1 MHSLLDGYF
10 FVGACGI
17 LKFGLLLITYFFWFA
32 DENCIFNVTFLL
44 SRSD

>member
-17 LKFGLLLITYFFWFA
+17 FKFCLLLITHFLCFA